1 MSLQNF
7 NAAVKPK
14 AQGSWNLHLHLPRGM
29 DFFILLSS
37 TGGVIGARGQSNYA
51 AGNTYQ
57 DTLARHRVSRGEK
70 CFSLNLG
77 LILSVGFVA
86 ERRELMLSLKTL
98 GYRGIREVELHAM
111 LEYVCD
117 PSLGLPSALDA
128 QIVTDLIMPQS
139 LKTRKNIEMPY
150 WVRNPLFRDLLQ
162 MGLDESEQGNDSAD
176 QNHQL
181 IDYKTLLKAT
191 GSDQAQAGS
200 IISQGLAKMLSR
212 WLSIPEEN
220 IDKQKPVHSFGVDS
234 LVAVEIRY
242 WLIKE
247 MKADVSIFTIM
258 SDDSLD
264 VLSYMAAGTSAYFT
278 KE

>member
-7 NAAVKPK
+7 RATVKPK
-14 AQGSWNLHLHLPRGM
+14 AQGSWNLHVHLPKDM

-37 TGGVIGARGQSNYA
+37 SAGIIGARGQSNYA

-57 DTLARHRVSRGEK
+57 DALARHRVSIGQK

-77 LILSVGFVA
+77 LILSVGYVA
-86 ERRELMLSLKTL
+86 ERRELMQRLKSL
-98 GYRGIREVELHAM
+98 GYRGIREVELHAI
-111 LEYVCD
+111 LEYLCD
-117 PSLGLPSALDA
+117 PSLGLPSPFNA
-128 QIVTDLIMPQS
+128 QIVTGLDISRLI
-139 LKTRKNIEMPY
+139 KTRKNADLPY

-162 MGLDESEQGNDSAD
+162 IEIDQAGDSSD
-176 QNHQL
+176 QAHQL
-181 IDYKTLLKAT
+181 IDYQARLKAA

-200 IISQGLAKMLSR
+200 IISQGLVKMLSR
-212 WLSIPEEN
+212 WLSIPEEH

-234 LVAVEIRY
+234 LVAIEIQY
-242 WLIKE
+242 WLVKE
-247 MKADVSIFTIM
+247 MKADVAIFKIM

-264 VLSYMAAGTSAYFT
+264 VLSYMAAGASAYFN